1 MTVAAP
7 GPVFGVVDEAA
18 GDGVSVDVPELL
30 GELLLGKNVEIV
42 IVELPET
49 RAVAFQLFG
58 SLSLEGA
65 KDAAQWQRRWFAQQ
79 QVNVFR
85 HKNVTEDVELVAL
98 PEAFK
103 GFDEHGAV
111 VVIVEVGKAFVTAEG
126 DEVIVAEGVIS
137 LQVARHVGMIPDG
150 CPVHGRLFVHERD

>member
-1 MTVAAP
+1 MTIAAP

-58 SLSLEGA
+58 SLSFEGA

-98 PEAFK
+98 SEAFK

-126 DEVIVAEGVIS
+126 DEVVVAEGVIS
-137 LQVARHVGMIPDG
+137 LQMARHVGMIPDG
-150 CPVHGRLFVHERD
+150 VPRSWTAFCP

>member
-1 MTVAAP
+1 MTIAAP

-58 SLSLEGA
+58 SLSFEGA
-65 KDAAQWQRRWFAQQ
+65 KDAAQRHRRWFVQ
-79 QVNVFR
+79 
-85 HKNVTEDVELVAL
+85 
-98 PEAFK
+98 
-103 GFDEHGAV
+103 
-111 VVIVEVGKAFVTAEG
+111 
-126 DEVIVAEGVIS
+126 
-137 LQVARHVGMIPDG
+137 
-150 CPVHGRLFVHERD
+150 